1 MKLGIIGDDFTGSSD
16 IANNL
21 KKSGM
26 QVSMYADIPTLLP
39 SEIKKEP
46 IDAAVIALKTR
57 TIPIEEAISESL
69 KALAW
74 LKDCGCEQFIFKYCS
89 TFDSTKKGNIG
100 PVTDAIMKELNT
112 DFTIACPS
120 FPDAGRTVYFGH
132 MFVNGKPLNESGME
146 NHPLTPMTDHN
157 LVRWLNYQTKDN
169 VGLIDYQTISKG
181 ANSVKERIETLK
193 TDGYKYAI
201 IDTIK
206 NDDFDIICNGVKDLP
221 FLTGGSGIALGL
233 PKIYKD
239 RGLLS
244 ASNFEIPKNN
254 SNAIILSGSCSVA
267 TINQINIYKEKNPS
281 LYISPDEVINNED
294 LVEKVFSWIRENET
308 LSPLVYS
315 SSDTKTVTEKQ
326 KQYGQEILANKIENF
341 FELLSKKLVKDNF
354 GTFISAGGETSGA
367 VIKGLGVQELK
378 IGEEISHGV
387 PALWSPHSNGNK
399 PISVTLKSGNFGQ
412 TDFFERALKVFG

>member
-26 QVSMYADIPTLLP
+26 QVSMYAGVPTTTPL
-39 SEIKKEP
+39 EIKKELT
-46 IDAAVIALKTR
+46 DAAVIALKTR

-69 KALAW
+69 KALSW
-74 LKDCGCEQFIFKYCS
+74 LKGCGCEQFIFKYCS

-100 PVTDAIMKELNT
+100 PVTDAIMEELNT

-157 LVRWLNYQTKDN
+157 LVRWLDHQTKNN
-169 VGLIDYQTISKG
+169 VGLIDFQTISKG
-181 ANSVKERIETLK
+181 ANSVKERIESLK
-193 TDGYKYAI
+193 TNGYKYAI

-254 SNAIILSGSCSVA
+254 ANAIILSGSCSVT
-267 TINQINIYKEKNPS
+267 TINQINIYKKNNPS
-281 LYISPDEVINNED
+281 LYVSPDEVINNKD
-294 LVEKVFSWIRENET
+294 LVEKVFSWIKDNET

-326 KQYGQEILANKIENF
+326 KQYGQEILAEKIENF

-367 VIKGLGVQELK
+367 IIKGLGVQELK

-387 PALWSPHSNGNK
+387 PALWSPHSNGDK

-412 TDFFERALKVFG
+412 TDFFDRALKVFG